1 MLSVGIL
8 DWRLEQFL
16 SLYEKLIQQDDLL
29 IGSLGVKSVC
39 IEIRCLNI
47 RIQTDLTPIFLVP
60 RTFPMLLIRLH
71 DVDQKLSA
79 IMAILVVLLRSEASV
94 AVVFMEALKGVVV
107 KKIIKTHSNMAVRQ
121 KPLRN

>member
-47 RIQTDLTPIFLVP
+47 RIQTDLTPI
-60 RTFPMLLIRLH
+60 
-71 DVDQKLSA
+71 SA
-79 IMAILVVLLRSEASV
+79 LLRRTGSDAVKIV
-94 AVVFMEALKGVVV
+94 AMV
-107 KKIIKTHSNMAVRQ
+107 
-121 KPLRN
+121 